1 MNETTMQ
8 AFERMLKE
16 RYEYF
21 QNLWDENGDGDAL
34 TRAYVYQSVMDMF
47 QYAKDGDRAGLAQFD
62 YFGKD

>member
-8 AFERMLKE
+8 AFERMIKE

-62 YFGKD
+62 YFGEE

>member
-1 MNETTMQ
+1 METTMQ

-21 QNLWDENGDGDAL
+21 QELWDNEGDSDAL
-34 TRAYVYQSVMDMF
+34 TRAYVYQSVLDIF

>member
-1 MNETTMQ
+1 MELMKD
-8 AFERMLKE
+8 FERMLKE

-21 QNLWDENGDGDAL
+21 QSLWDENDDGDAL
-34 TRAYVYQSVMDMF
+34 TRAFVYQSVLDMF

>member
-1 MNETTMQ
+1 METTMQ

-21 QNLWDENGDGDAL
+21 QELWDNESDGDAL

-47 QYAKDGDRAGLAQFD
+47 QYAKENDRAGLAQFD

>member
-1 MNETTMQ
+1 METTMQ

-21 QNLWDENGDGDAL
+21 QELWDNDGDGDAL
-34 TRAYVYQSVMDMF
+34 IRAYVYQSVMDMF
-47 QYAKDGDRAGLAQFD
+47 QYAKENDRAGLAQFD

>member
-1 MNETTMQ
+1 MELMND
-8 AFERMLKE
+8 FERMLKE

-21 QNLWDENGDGDAL
+21 QSLWDENEDGDAL
-34 TRAYVYQSVMDMF
+34 TRAYVYQSVIDMF